1 MSQMNKA
8 HKDYSVS
15 ELCKV
20 LDVSAS
26 TYYYRP
32 VELSLEEERMVVDIK
47 TAFEASHQTY
57 GKRRLTQELRDQ
69 GYTVGIA
76 KVCSLMKK
84 HGLIAIAPKKKHSYP
99 DTGIEC
105 KYAPNIL
112 ARQFTPDTMGTHFVG
127 DITYI
132 RTYEGWCY
140 LACVLD
146 LGSREVVGYATSQ
159 APDTALTKSALDNAI
174 RYNTIDCQQLLF
186 HSDQG
191 CQYSSEAFREHL
203 KTLGI
208 KQSMSRRGNCWDNAV
223 MERFFRNLKT
233 EYLNRVRIM
242 NFLSAQQLIEQY
254 IRFYNFK
261 RLNSAIDYLT
271 PHQKGSSLRNAA

>member
-1 MSQMNKA
+1 
-8 HKDYSVS
+8 
-15 ELCKV
+15 
-20 LDVSAS
+20 
-26 TYYYRP
+26 
-32 VELSLEEERMVVDIK
+32 MVVDMKI
-47 TAFEASHQTY
+47 AFEASHQTY
-57 GKRRLTQELRDQ
+57 GKRRLKQELRDQ
-69 GYTVGIA
+69 GYTVGIT

-84 HGLIAIAPKKKHSYP
+84 CGLTAIAPKKKHYYP
-99 DTGIEC
+99 DAGLEC

-112 ARQFTPDTMGTHFVG
+112 ARQFTPDTIDTHFVG
-127 DITYI
+127 DITYV

-146 LGSREVVGYATSQ
+146 LGSREIVGYATSRS
-159 APDTALTKSALDNAI
+159 PDTALTKAALDNAI
-174 RYNTIDCQQLLF
+174 KHNTIDCRQLLF

-203 KTLGI
+203 NTLGI
-208 KQSMSRRGNCWDNAV
+208 KQSMSRRGNCWDNSV

-233 EYLNRVRIM
+233 EHLNRVRIM
-242 NFLSAQQLIEQY
+242 NFLSARELIEQY

-271 PHQKGSSLRNAA
+271 PHEKGNILRNAA